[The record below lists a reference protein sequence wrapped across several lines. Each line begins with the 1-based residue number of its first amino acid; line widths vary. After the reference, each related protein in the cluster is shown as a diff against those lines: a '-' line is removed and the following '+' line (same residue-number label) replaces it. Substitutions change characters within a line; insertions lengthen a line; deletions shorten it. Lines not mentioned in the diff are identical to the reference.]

1 MHNKIGFSASAHMDC
16 LLSVLEDEAKRA
28 VSAIRQD
35 GPFYAGALKI
45 SKQEYGN
52 PLMISYLKLKNVLDL
67 LPVQHDDQISLRHY
81 DQKLQT
87 TMTWLKTMGYNG
99 ALKSIENVTKAVR
112 RLQKY
117 LRYNFYRDDKIINY
131 NKREMN
137 VEIFENWLAKRMY
150 NMNNPLA
157 LIVKTEIKK
166 KQQANR
172 DQLKATKGKYQ
183 RLAKEHY

>member
-1 MHNKIGFSASAHMDC
+1 
-16 LLSVLEDEAKRA
+16 
-28 VSAIRQD
+28 
-35 GPFYAGALKI
+35 
-45 SKQEYGN
+45 
-52 PLMISYLKLKNVLDL
+52 
-67 LPVQHDDQISLRHY
+67 
-81 DQKLQT
+81 
-87 TMTWLKTMGYNG
+87 MGYNG

-131 NKREMN
+131 NKREIN
-137 VEIFENWLAKRMY
+137 VEISENWLAKRMY